1 MHNIRRLPL
10 TVVLASLSVAAFP
23 LQQIPNKSDNFE
35 TLLQRGFDLH
45 RGQQYRS
52 SIPILQRAHV
62 LRPGDYF
69 VNLLLGIDYLRLEE
83 TARALP
89 FLVRAREAR
98 PADATVLGYLAEA
111 YANLQ
116 QFDRAAET
124 LQDSSNSQK
133 SSETSLALV
142 QFYLRRFRVMAE
154 ELRLTSRGLAY
165 AYRLQALVLHARRDP
180 REREALLQVQ
190 KLAPQFPALASALG
204 HENLLRSQFQKAESE
219 FARALSDDPNDLD
232 AIVGEA
238 VLAVRSGDLQ
248 KAETRW
254 VEVAKRSPHRLLV
267 ALREWPSSVAL
278 SLDLKHRL
286 AEFAKQEPVRQT
298 SLSPLQQFQE
308 QRWESL
314 VESLSSK
321 TQDSKESLWLGNALA
336 RLERY
341 DAAIPP
347 LERAWQEPRLRLEAN
362 YWLSFCYARSV
373 EEATR
378 RIPPK
383 GPDRSLVHVVR
394 GEVLLR
400 LAGDGAAA
408 TSEYRKGIAAYPR
421 DPALWTGLAAAQLL
435 AGDSRG
441 ARDSARRALQL
452 DPHRTLAAR
461 TFAEAAIQERDYS
474 PAIPPLRQVLRVQP
488 EDLGAQILLG
498 TAYSKTGDDQQALHW
513 LKTAVH
519 QGYPDEKG
527 AVHYLM
533 GTILRRLG
541 YEKEAEQALQE
552 AQVLSDAFSQSGH
565 GPATSTK

>member
-1 MHNIRRLPL
+1 MQIIHRLAL
-10 TVVLASLSVAAFP
+10 TVVLASLPLAALA
-23 LQQIPNKSDNFE
+23 LQTSNKSDNFE
-35 TLLQRGFDLH
+35 TLLQRGFELH
-45 RGQQYRS
+45 RQQQYRRS
-52 SIPILQRAHV
+52 VAVLEQAHA
-62 LRPGDYF
+62 LRPEDYF
-69 VNLLLGIDYLRLEE
+69 ANLLLGIDYLRLAQTE
-83 TARALP
+83 RALT

-98 PADATVLGYLAEA
+98 PSDPTVLGYLAET
-111 YANLQ
+111 YADLQ
-116 QFDRAAET
+116 QFDRAAEV
-124 LQDSSNSQK
+124 LQDASNSRK
-133 SSETSLALV
+133 SPENNLALV
-142 QFYLRRFRVMAE
+142 HFYLRRFRVMIE

-180 REREALLQVQ
+180 KEREALLQVQ
-190 KLAPQFPALASALG
+190 KLAPQFPGLQSALG
-204 HENLLRSQFQKAESE
+204 HEDLLRSQFQQAESH
-219 FARALSDDPNDLD
+219 FVRAQSADPNDLD
-232 AIVGEA
+232 AVVGKA

-248 KAETRW
+248 KAETHLI
-254 VEVAKRSPHRLLV
+254 EVAKRSRHRVFV

-278 SLDLKHRL
+278 PLDLKHRL
-286 AEFAKQEPVRQT
+286 TELPKQEAVRQT

-314 VESLSSK
+314 VEALSSK
-321 TQDSKESLWLGNALA
+321 TQDSKGSLWLGTALA

-341 DAAIPP
+341 DTAIPP
-347 LERAWQEPRLRLEAN
+347 LERAWQEPRQRLEAD

-378 RIPPK
+378 RIPSE

-408 TSEYRKGIAAYPR
+408 TSEYRQAIAAYPR
-421 DPALWTGLAAAQLL
+421 DPALWAGLAAAQLL
-435 AGDSRG
+435 AGDSAG
-441 ARDSARRALQL
+441 AKDSARRALQL

-461 TFAEAAIQERDYS
+461 TFAEAAIQEREYS
-474 PAIPPLRQVLRVQP
+474 PAISPLRQVLQIQP

-519 QGYPDEKG
+519 QGYLDEKG
-527 AVHYLM
+527 TVHYLM

-541 YEKEAEQALQE
+541 YEKEAEQAFQE

-565 GPATSTK
+565 GPASRSK